1 MPILPVT
8 LTQAGRSAGHSLSQQ
23 EHGGK
28 HGRQRE
34 PAPASANPVADSRF
48 SADKQFLDLFH
59 HAVMDPLSCALDL
72 PLMGKDLLT
81 GLGLEHNPCYA
92 AERIMRDFYQL
103 FALYRQQHPKQSP
116 MQQLFIFLA
125 VARQSLECGFNETH
139 QVLESMNMLHVAYHD
154 LVSAKEQVTVALIN
168 FGQPPVQK
176 ET

>member
-1 MPILPVT
+1 MPILPIT
-8 LTQAGRSAGHSLSQQ
+8 LTHAGRAAGHQLSQQ

-34 PAPASANPVADSRF
+34 PAAAAKPGADSRF

-72 PLMGKDLLT
+72 PLMGKDLLS
-81 GLGLEHNPCYA
+81 GLGLEHNPGYA
-92 AERIMRDFYQL
+92 AERIVRDFYQL
-103 FALYRQQHPKQSP
+103 YALYRQQHPKQSP

-125 VARQSLECGFNETH
+125 VARQSLDCGFNETH
-139 QVLESMNMLHVAYHD
+139 QVLENMNMLHLAYHD

-168 FGQPPVQK
+168 FGQPPV
-176 ET
+176 

>member
-8 LTQAGRSAGHSLSQQ
+8 LTQAGRAAGHQLSHQ
-23 EHGGK
+23 ERGGK
-28 HGRQRE
+28 QDRQRE
-34 PAPASANPVADSRF
+34 PAAAAVQPAADSRF

-72 PLMGKDLLT
+72 PLMGKDPLT
-81 GLGLEHNPCYA
+81 GLGLEHNPGYA
-92 AERIMRDFYQL
+92 AERIVRDFYQL

-125 VARQSLECGFNETH
+125 VARQSLDCGFNETH
-139 QVLESMNMLHVAYHD
+139 QVLESLNMLHLAYHE

-168 FGQPPVQK
+168 FGQPPV
-176 ET
+176 